1 MLIHGLLLLAGAC
14 VVGVTGILDN
24 RGAGH
29 QVAGGFDAFGRTMHG
44 SSGQLFFWGIVVG
57 GVATVGL
64 LLLLAGLRRDVRRR
78 RAARRGTSAQAKLDQ
93 QARLDERAASAP
105 AASAAADPVENGRT
119 VSEPTAASV
128 DDEESVNTDEPAHTR
143 Q

>member
-44 SSGQLFFWGIVVG
+44 SSGQLFFWGVVVG
-57 GVATVGL
+57 GVAMLGLAL
-64 LLLLAGLRRDVRRR
+64 LLGGIRGDLKRRSV
-78 RAARRGTSAQAKLDQ
+78 ARRGGVPNRNGEHEAIVGEDRAGSA
-93 QARLDERAASAP
+93 R
-105 AASAAADPVENGRT
+105 V
-119 VSEPTAASV
+119 
-128 DDEESVNTDEPAHTR
+128 EPA
-143 Q
+143 